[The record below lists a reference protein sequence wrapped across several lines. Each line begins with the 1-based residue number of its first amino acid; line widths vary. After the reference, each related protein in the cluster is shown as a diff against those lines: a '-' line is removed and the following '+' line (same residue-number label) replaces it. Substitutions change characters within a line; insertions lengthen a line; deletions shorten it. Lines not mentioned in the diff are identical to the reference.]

1 MSMTASTTQSANI
14 VPPFLLVGRERAWCI
29 VSGAVDVFLV
39 DVNGETPHG
48 PRRYVARL
56 EAGGALFAVAMEDG
70 GGAGLLA
77 CPLPGTRLDAA
88 AAASVPADAL
98 GIWTRALAQA
108 IVSPPPDLTA
118 LPDRPAL
125 AELGAFHREALGAL
139 VRDRAEADRKER
151 ERLTLAAGQE
161 AAAAGV
167 ALRQL
172 ASPLGVGPAPAEGG
186 AAMDLAS
193 PLLRAADA
201 VGKAMGIRIRAPR
214 GLHRAENAVEAIARA
229 SGIRARY
236 VALKGEWWRE
246 QSGPLLVF
254 RDGDDRPAAVVPDWR
269 GRYRIWDPVEDSTR
283 RLDRKE
289 ATSLGSFAWIFYRPF
304 PPRKLGVRDLLVFGM
319 RGAAGDLTTIL
330 MMGIASGLLAVL
342 LPVAMGI
349 TFDSIIPGADRSG
362 LLAVSVF
369 LGIAA
374 VASAL
379 FELTRNF
386 AVLRLEGRMD
396 AAMQAAVW
404 DRLLQLPVPFFRDYT
419 AGDLAMRSLAISQI
433 REMLTGSTLE
443 SIFSGIFSAFSF
455 ALMFY
460 YSWRLAV
467 LGTVLTVIFFLVPIV
482 VGVLQVRRLRALSE
496 VQGRISGMVLQF
508 VSGIAK
514 LRVTGKELRA
524 FTVWAREFTL
534 QKLQATAARRLSNG
548 LAVFMSV
555 FPLLCSGAIFYCNSL
570 LVADGMVSLT
580 TGAFLAFHAA
590 FFQFLAG
597 ALALSS
603 AAVSVLGIVPMFERA
618 RPILETLPESSA
630 GKGEPGELTG
640 NIEVTHAFFRYR
652 PDSPLVLRDLS
663 LSVRPGEFVALVGA
677 SGCGKSTLF
686 RLLLGF
692 ERLDSGAIHFDGQDL
707 AGMNPQAVRRQMGVV
722 LQQGQLQTGNV
733 FENIAG
739 ARVLTMDDAWNAARL
754 AGLDEDIRAMPMGM
768 HTVISEGGGGLSGG
782 QRQRLMIARAIASRP
797 RILLFDEATSALD
810 NQTQAIVSRSLEAL
824 DATRIVIAHRLS
836 TIVKADRIFVLEAGR
851 VVQSG
856 TYAELIAQEG
866 LFAKLAQRQL
876 V

>member
-1 MSMTASTTQSANI
+1 MTTSTPQSANI
-14 VPPFLLVGRERAWCI
+14 IPPFLLRGREEAWCI

-39 DVNGETPHG
+39 DLNGDIPHG
-48 PRRYVARL
+48 PRRHVARL
-56 EAGGALFAVAMEDG
+56 EAGGALFALPIEDAE
-70 GGAGLLA
+70 GAGLLA
-77 CPLPGTRLDAA
+77 CPLPGTRLHVAA
-88 AAASVPADAL
+88 AGSVPPDAL
-98 GIWTRALAQA
+98 GKWSRALTEA
-108 IVSPPPDLTA
+108 IVNRPAD
-118 LPDRPAL
+118 LPDRPAVG
-125 AELGAFHREALGAL
+125 ELRAFHRAALAAL
-139 VRDRAEADRKER
+139 VRDRAEAERKER
-151 ERLTLAAGQE
+151 ERFTLAAGQE

-172 ASPLGVGPAPAEGG
+172 ASPLGAGPVPAERG
-186 AAMDLAS
+186 AEMDLAS

-201 VGKAMGIRIRAPR
+201 VAKASGIRIRAPR
-214 GLHRAENAVEAIARA
+214 GTDGAESVEAIARA
-229 SGIRARY
+229 SGIRARR

-254 RDGDDRPAAVVPDWR
+254 RDEDNRPAAVLPAWS
-269 GRYRIWDPVEDSTR
+269 GRYRIWDPVEESTS
-283 RLDRKE
+283 RLDRKR
-289 ATSLGSFAWIFYRPF
+289 ATTLGSFAWIFYRPF
-304 PPRKLGVRDLLVFGM
+304 PPRKLGVWDLLVFGM
-319 RGAAGDLTTIL
+319 RGAASDLTSIL
-330 MMGIASGLLAVL
+330 AMGIASGVLATL
-342 LPVAMGI
+342 LPIAVGV

-369 LGIAA
+369 LAVAA
-374 VASAL
+374 MASAL

-404 DRLLQLPVPFFRDYT
+404 DRLLGLPVPFFRDYT

-433 REMLTGSTLE
+433 RELLTGSTLE

-455 ALMFY
+455 VLMFY
-460 YSWRLAV
+460 YSWRLA
-467 LGTVLTVIFFLVPIV
+467 LLATALTAIAFLVP
-482 VGVLQVRRLRALSE
+482 VGVGILQVRRLREMSE

-508 VSGIAK
+508 VTGIAK

-524 FTVWAREFTL
+524 FTVWAREFTR

-548 LAVFMSV
+548 LAVFMAV

-570 LVADGMVSLT
+570 LVADGVVSLT

-590 FFQFLAG
+590 FFQFLAS

-603 AAVSVLGIVPMFERA
+603 AAVSVLEIVPMFERA

-630 GKGEPGELTG
+630 GKGEPGQLTG

-663 LSVRPGEFVALVGA
+663 LHARPGEFIALVGA

-707 AGMNPQAVRRQMGVV
+707 AGMNLQAVRRQMGVV

-739 ARVLTMDDAWNAARL
+739 ARLLTMDDAWEAARL
-754 AGLDEDIRAMPMGM
+754 AGLDEDIRALPMGM

-797 RILLFDEATSALD
+797 RVLLFDEATSALD
-810 NQTQAIVSRSLEAL
+810 NQTQAIVSRSLESL
-824 DATRIVIAHRLS
+824 EATRIVIAHRLS
-836 TIVKADRIFVLEAGR
+836 TIVKADRIFVLDAGR

-856 TYAELIAQEG
+856 SYAELMAQEG

-876 V
+876 S

>member
-1 MSMTASTTQSANI
+1 MTASASQPGNI
-14 VPPFLLVGRERAWCI
+14 IPPFLLQGEQAWII

-39 DVNGETPHG
+39 DLESGV
-48 PRRYVARL
+48 PRGARRHAFRL
-56 EAGGALFAVAMEDG
+56 EAGGALFGIAADDS

-77 CPLPGTRLDAA
+77 CPLPGTQLDAVA
-88 AAASVPADAL
+88 GADVASDAL
-98 GIWTRALAQA
+98 GRWVAAFTEA
-108 IVSPPPDLTA
+108 IAGTPPGLT
-118 LPDRPAL
+118 DHSDWRR
-125 AELGAFHREALGAL
+125 LGAFHRVALEAL
-139 VRDRAEADRKER
+139 VQDRADAERKER
-151 ERLTLAAGQE
+151 ERWTVAAEQE
-161 AAAAGV
+161 AAAAGF

-172 ASPLGVGPAPAEGG
+172 ASPMGTRPGPAG
-186 AAMDLAS
+186 AGEEMGLAS
-193 PLLRAADA
+193 PLLQASNA
-201 VGKAMGIRIRAPR
+201 VGKALGIRIRAPR
-214 GLHRAENAVEAIARA
+214 GIQGAESVEAIARA
-229 SGIRARY
+229 SGIRARR

-254 RDGDDRPAAVVPDWR
+254 RDEDHRPAAVFPAWS
-269 GRYRIWDPVEDSTR
+269 GRYRLWDPVEDRTW
-283 RLDRKE
+283 RLDRKRAANLE
-289 ATSLGSFAWIFYRPF
+289 SFAWIFYRPF
-304 PPRKLGVRDLLVFGM
+304 PPRKLGVWDLLVFGM
-319 RGAAGDLTTIL
+319 RGAAADLTTITL
-330 MMGIASGLLAVL
+330 MGIASGLLAVL
-342 LPVAMGI
+342 LPVAIGL

-362 LLAVSVF
+362 LLAVSLF
-369 LGIAA
+369 LAIAA

-404 DRLLQLPVPFFRDYT
+404 DRLLGLPVPFFRDYT

-433 REMLTGSTLE
+433 REKLTGSTLE

-467 LGTVLTVIFFLVPIV
+467 LGTALTAIVILAPLV
-482 VGVLQVRRLRALSE
+482 VGVLQVRRLRELSE
-496 VQGRISGMVLQF
+496 VHGRISGMVLQF
-508 VSGIAK
+508 VTGIAK
-514 LRVTGKELRA
+514 LRVIGKELRA
-524 FTVWAREFTL
+524 FTVWAREFTR
-534 QKLQATAARRLSNG
+534 QKRQATAVRKLSNG
-548 LAVFMSV
+548 LSVFVGV

-570 LVADGMVSLT
+570 LVADGVVSLS
-580 TGAFLAFHAA
+580 TGAFLAFNAA
-590 FFQFLAG
+590 FFQFLTA

-603 AAVSVLGIVPMFERA
+603 TVVSVLGIVPMFERA
-618 RPILETLPESSA
+618 RPILETLPETSDA
-630 GKGEPGELTG
+630 KAEPGGLTG
-640 NIEVTHAFFRYR
+640 NIEISRAFFRYR
-652 PDSPLVLRDLS
+652 PDTPLVLRDLS

-677 SGCGKSTLF
+677 SGCGKSTVF

-692 ERLDSGAIHFDGQDL
+692 EHLDSGAIHFDGQDL
-707 AGMNPQAVRRQMGVV
+707 AGMNPQAVRRQIGVV
-722 LQQGQLQTGNV
+722 LQNGQLQTGDI

-739 ARVLTMDDAWNAARL
+739 TRPLTIDDAWAAARL
-754 AGLDEDIRAMPMGM
+754 AGLEDDIRDMPMGM

-810 NQTQAIVSRSLEAL
+810 NLTQAIVSRSLEQL
-824 DATRIVIAHRLS
+824 EATRIVIAHRLS

-856 TYAELIAQEG
+856 SYAELIAQEG

-876 V
+876 A

>member
-1 MSMTASTTQSANI
+1 
-14 VPPFLLVGRERAWCI
+14 
-29 VSGAVDVFLV
+29 
-39 DVNGETPHG
+39 
-48 PRRYVARL
+48 
-56 EAGGALFAVAMEDG
+56 
-70 GGAGLLA
+70 
-77 CPLPGTRLDAA
+77 
-88 AAASVPADAL
+88 
-98 GIWTRALAQA
+98 
-108 IVSPPPDLTA
+108 
-118 LPDRPAL
+118 
-125 AELGAFHREALGAL
+125 
-139 VRDRAEADRKER
+139 
-151 ERLTLAAGQE
+151 
-161 AAAAGV
+161 
-167 ALRQL
+167 
-172 ASPLGVGPAPAEGG
+172 
-186 AAMDLAS
+186 
-193 PLLRAADA
+193 
-201 VGKAMGIRIRAPR
+201 
-214 GLHRAENAVEAIARA
+214 
-229 SGIRARY
+229 
-236 VALKGEWWRE
+236 
-246 QSGPLLVF
+246 
-254 RDGDDRPAAVVPDWR
+254 
-269 GRYRIWDPVEDSTR
+269 
-283 RLDRKE
+283 
-289 ATSLGSFAWIFYRPF
+289 
-304 PPRKLGVRDLLVFGM
+304 LGVRDLLVFGM
-319 RGAAGDLTTIL
+319 RGAAADLTTIL

-467 LGTVLTVIFFLVPIV
+467 LGTALTVIFFLVPIV
-482 VGVLQVRRLRALSE
+482 VGILQVRRLRALSE

-508 VSGIAK
+508 VSGISK

-570 LVADGMVSLT
+570 LVADGVVSLT

-856 TYAELIAQEG
+856 TFAELMAQEG

>member
-1 MSMTASTTQSANI
+1 MTASTPQSTNI
-14 VPPFLLVGRERAWCI
+14 IPPFLLVGRERAWCI
-29 VSGAVDVFLV
+29 ISGAVDVFLV
-39 DVNGETPHG
+39 DVNGEIPHG

-77 CPLPGTRLDAA
+77 CPLPGARLDGT
-88 AAASVPADAL
+88 AAASVPPDAL
-98 GIWTRALAQA
+98 GKWSSALAQA
-108 IVSPPPDLTA
+108 IVSPPPDL
-118 LPDRPAL
+118 PDRPAL
-125 AELGAFHREALGAL
+125 GELGAFHRAALGAL
-139 VRDRAEADRKER
+139 IRDRTEAERRER
-151 ERLTLAAGQE
+151 ERLSLAAGQE

-172 ASPLGVGPAPAEGG
+172 ASPLGVGQAPAEGG
-186 AAMDLAS
+186 AEMDLAS
-193 PLLRAADA
+193 PLLRASDA

-214 GLHRAENAVEAIARA
+214 GIEGAESVEAIARA
-229 SGIRARY
+229 SGIRARR

-254 RDGDDRPAAVVPDWR
+254 RDEDNRPAAALPAWS
-269 GRYRIWDPVEDSTR
+269 GRYRLWNPVEDSTC
-283 RLDRKE
+283 RLDRKQ
-289 ATSLGSFAWIFYRPF
+289 AASLGSFAWIFYRPF
-304 PPRKLGVRDLLVFGM
+304 PPRKLGVWDLLVFGM
-319 RGAAGDLTTIL
+319 RGAGADLTTIL

-342 LPVAMGI
+342 LPIAMGV

-369 LGIAA
+369 LAVAA

-404 DRLLQLPVPFFRDYT
+404 DRLLELPVPFFRDYT

-467 LGTVLTVIFFLVPIV
+467 LGTALTVIFVLVPIV

-548 LAVFMSV
+548 LAVFMSA

-570 LVADGMVSLT
+570 LVADGAVSLT

-640 NIEVTHAFFRYR
+640 NI
-652 PDSPLVLRDLS
+652 
-663 LSVRPGEFVALVGA
+663 
-677 SGCGKSTLF
+677 
-686 RLLLGF
+686 
-692 ERLDSGAIHFDGQDL
+692 
-707 AGMNPQAVRRQMGVV
+707 
-722 LQQGQLQTGNV
+722 
-733 FENIAG
+733 
-739 ARVLTMDDAWNAARL
+739 
-754 AGLDEDIRAMPMGM
+754 
-768 HTVISEGGGGLSGG
+768 
-782 QRQRLMIARAIASRP
+782 
-797 RILLFDEATSALD
+797 
-810 NQTQAIVSRSLEAL
+810 
-824 DATRIVIAHRLS
+824 
-836 TIVKADRIFVLEAGR
+836 
-851 VVQSG
+851 
-856 TYAELIAQEG
+856 
-866 LFAKLAQRQL
+866 
-876 V
+876 